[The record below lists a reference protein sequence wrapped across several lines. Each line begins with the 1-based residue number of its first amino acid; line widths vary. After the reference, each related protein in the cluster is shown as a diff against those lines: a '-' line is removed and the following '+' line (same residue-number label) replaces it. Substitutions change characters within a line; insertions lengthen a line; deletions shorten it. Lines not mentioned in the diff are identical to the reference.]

1 MMFGAICTPLP
12 ELLGQSDRLHRSSW
26 RRSLTAIAD
35 QRHLLPLDGRIILPV
50 SRMHDLALEVLD
62 TCDLREP
69 GLAVMTVSLLTPSNP
84 VDAA

>member
-1 MMFGAICTPLP
+1 
-12 ELLGQSDRLHRSSW
+12 
-26 RRSLTAIAD
+26 
-35 QRHLLPLDGRIILPV
+35 
-50 SRMHDLALEVLD
+50 MHDLALEVLD